1 MKVVSTIK
9 YGQGR
14 IISPVHRHVM
24 MDTMKEEMQ
33 HQEER
38 SIRKQAIQVE
48 QETVKSVF
56 QDGPSKV
63 AEEEGGS
70 HFRNGFSRRIHDDS
84 KGKAGFDEEGWQPC
98 T

>member
-1 MKVVSTIK
+1 
-9 YGQGR
+9 
-14 IISPVHRHVM
+14 M
-24 MDTMKEEMQ
+24 MDTMKEEVQ
-33 HQEER
+33 HQEEW
-38 SIRKQAIQVE
+38 SIRKQTIQVE

-56 QDGPSKV
+56 QHGPSKV
-63 AEEEGGS
+63 AEEERGS